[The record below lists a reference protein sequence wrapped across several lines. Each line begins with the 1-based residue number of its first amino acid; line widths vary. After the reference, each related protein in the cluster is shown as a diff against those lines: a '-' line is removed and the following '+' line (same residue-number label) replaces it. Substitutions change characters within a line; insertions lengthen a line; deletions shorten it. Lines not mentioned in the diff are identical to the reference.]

1 MNVDIESVA
10 RILGGGGVAIL
21 PTDTIYGYHC
31 AAGDKSAVA
40 RIAALKDRDDTKPFI
55 VLGHSIAQLESLGA
69 SFTERSR
76 AALSELWPGPLTAIV
91 PLTRP
96 LAASRGASTIGVRI
110 PDLAWLQELL
120 AKSGPLASTSVNRSG
135 EVPLVSPAG
144 LSRELQQ
151 SIDVVVDAGP
161 LAGKAS
167 TIVDFTGD
175 EPRFIREGEPF
186 FTQKVWKTLRKSL

>member
-1 MNVDIESVA
+1 MSAEIENVA
-10 RILGGGGVAIL
+10 RILSGGGVAIL

-31 AAGDKSAVA
+31 LAGDAKAVA

-55 VLGHSIAQLESLGA
+55 VLGHSLGQLESAGA
-69 SFTERSR
+69 SFTESAR
-76 AALSELWPGPLTAIV
+76 AALRELWPGPLTAIV
-91 PLTRP
+91 PVTRP
-96 LAASRGASTIGVRI
+96 IAASRGAATIGVRI

-120 AKSGPLASTSVNRSG
+120 AKTGPLASTSVNRSG

-144 LSRELQQ
+144 LSSELRQ
-151 SIDVVVDAGP
+151 SIDVLIDAGP

-175 EPRFIREGEPF
+175 EPRVLREGEHF

>member
-1 MNVDIESVA
+1 MNVDIDNVA
-10 RILGGGGVAIL
+10 RILTGGGVAIL

-31 AAGDKSAVA
+31 LAGDENAVA
-40 RIAALKDRDDTKPFI
+40 RIAALKDRDDAKPFI
-55 VLGHSIAQLESLGA
+55 VLGHSIAQLESIGA

-76 AALSELWPGPLTAIV
+76 EALRELWPGPLTAIV

-96 LAASRGASTIGVRI
+96 IAASRGAPTVGVRI
-110 PDLAWLQELL
+110 PDLSWLQELL
-120 AKSGPLASTSVNRSG
+120 AKTGALASTSVNRSG

-161 LAGKAS
+161 LSGRAS
-167 TIVDFTGD
+167 TIVDFTGA
-175 EPRFIREGEPF
+175 EPRLIREGETF